1 MRTQGLR
8 TTWPTHIGNLMGKI
22 NKLIIVNIVFYLAN
36 DNIKIILI
44 QKKVARIP
52 LRALQHTQAVAADVR
67 ILFWGTGRK
76 GWALVL
82 ARLVT
87 KTMTQL

>member
-1 MRTQGLR
+1 ME
-8 TTWPTHIGNLMGKI
+8 
-22 NKLIIVNIVFYLAN
+22 
-36 DNIKIILI
+36 
-44 QKKVARIP
+44 
-52 LRALQHTQAVAADVR
+52 AVAEDVR

-82 ARLVT
+82 ARFVT